1 LALRLGFVSAVFDNI
16 PLTAL
21 AVYQGG
27 YDWHMLAYT
36 VGYGGSLIWFGSSAG
51 VAISN
56 TFPDTKDSIAW
67 IKHGCHAAVVY
78 VLGFSTMLFLAGWN
92 P

>member
-1 LALRLGFVSAVFDNI
+1 
-16 PLTAL
+16 
-21 AVYQGG
+21 
-27 YDWHMLAYT
+27 MLAYT

-67 IKHGCHAAVVY
+67 IKHGWHAAVVY